1 MSEDIEMM
9 TKELPLNFGPL
20 KSANANARITGPCGD
35 TMEFWLKI
43 DNGQILAAS
52 FTTDG
57 CDNSIIC
64 GSTAGYM
71 VQNKIL
77 DDAYALTQKEILLEM
92 GYLPDEFKHCALL
105 AVNTIKKAIENY
117 KENYQSHCQANNE
130 GNNTCG
136 SCTKEECDPSC
147 ESNSENKKSKNRLTK
162 IKHKIAV
169 LSGKGGVGKSTIAV
183 NLASAL
189 AATGYKVG
197 LMDADIHGPSIPTL
211 LNLNSITSYS
221 DHEGIV
227 PVEIGNLKVISVGFF
242 LEKNTDALIWRGPM
256 KMRVIDQFLHEV
268 KWGELDFLV
277 IDLPPGTGDEPLSI
291 GQSFSNQ
298 DGAVIVTT
306 PQEVASSDVRKSI
319 NFCCKLGLPILGIVE
334 NMSGFICPKCSE
346 ITYIFGSNGGKNLAN
361 DFNIPLLGEIPLDP
375 TIVSACD
382 RGVSYIDAYADS
394 KTVNI
399 FKQII
404 ASILQRIDINLNLNE
419 SKL

>member
-1 MSEDIEMM
+1 MSEDIEMI

-20 KSANANARITGPCGD
+20 KGADANARITGPCGD

-43 DNGQILAAS
+43 DNGRILVVT

-57 CDNSIIC
+57 CENSIIC

-71 VQNKIL
+71 AQNKIL
-77 DDAYALTQKEILLEM
+77 DDAYILTQQQVIQEI
-92 GYLPDEFKHCALL
+92 GYLQSEFKHCALL
-105 AVNTIKKAIENY
+105 AINTIKKAIDSY
-117 KENYQSHCQANNE
+117 KENHQHHCQANEE
-130 GNNTCG
+130 GSKDCDNCK
-136 SCTKEECDPSC
+136 KEECDFSC
-147 ESNSENKKSKNRLTK
+147 ESYSENTKTKNRLPT

-227 PVEIGNLKVISVGFF
+227 PVEIGNLKVISIGFF
-242 LEKNTDALIWRGPM
+242 LEQNTDALIWRGPM

-268 KWGELDFLV
+268 KWGELDFLI

-319 NFCCKLGLPILGIVE
+319 NFCRKLGLPILGIIE

-394 KTVNI
+394 KTANI

-404 ASILQRIDINLNLNE
+404 ASILQRIDINLNINE
-419 SKL
+419 S

>member
-20 KSANANARITGPCGD
+20 KGANANARITGPCGD

-43 DNGQILAAS
+43 DDKQILVAT

-71 VQNKIL
+71 VQNKTL
-77 DDAYALTQKEILLEM
+77 DDACALTQKEILLEV
-92 GYLPDEFKHCALL
+92 GYLLDKFKHCALL

-117 KENYQSHCQANNE
+117 KENYQHHCQAKDE
-130 GNNTCG
+130 CNNTCD

-147 ESNSENKKSKNRLTK
+147 ESNSENKKTENRPPK

-183 NLASAL
+183 NLAFAL
-189 AATGYKVG
+189 AAAGYKVG

-211 LNLNSITSYS
+211 LNLNNITSHS
-221 DHEGIV
+221 DHEGII
-227 PVEIGNLKVISVGFF
+227 PVEIGNLKVISIGFF
-242 LEKNTDALIWRGPM
+242 LENNTDALIWRGPM
-256 KMRVIDQFLHEV
+256 KMGIIDRFLHEV
-268 KWGELDFLV
+268 KWGELDFLI

-306 PQEVASSDVRKSI
+306 PQEVASADVRKSI
-319 NFCCKLGLPILGIVE
+319 DFCHKLGLSILGIIE
-334 NMSGFICPKCSE
+334 NMSGFMCPNCND
-346 ITYIFGSNGGKNLAN
+346 ITYIFGSDGGKKLAN
-361 DFNIPLLGEIPLDP
+361 DFNISLLGEIPLDP

-382 RGVSYIDAYADS
+382 RGVCYMDAYADS
-394 KTVNI
+394 KTAKV
-399 FKQII
+399 FKQVI
-404 ASILQRIDINLNLNE
+404 ASILQRIDAGLNINY
-419 SKL
+419 SK